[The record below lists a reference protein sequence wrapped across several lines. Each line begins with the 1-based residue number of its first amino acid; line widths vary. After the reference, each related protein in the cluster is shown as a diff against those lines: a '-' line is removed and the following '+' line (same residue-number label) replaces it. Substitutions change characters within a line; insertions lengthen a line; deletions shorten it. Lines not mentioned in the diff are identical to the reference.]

1 MHICG
6 FMKNKVAVMTT
17 MLFFLTFHSPG
28 RTKKGEINLCA
39 KLKTGGMEA
48 FQTAI
53 SRGDEKIATLVE
65 VSLNTMSISKALVF
79 EDCSKPQTN
88 LKTIIGTETGDR
100 LHSACWASVGVISYS
115 ALGHGAP
122 PFLKTQS
129 QRGMNY
135 WFCYSDQLASLSS
148 LTLCRPTITLKGIW
162 QGKKALTPR
171 FSPHACTSSLETLLT
186 LSGTGG

>member
-1 MHICG
+1 
-6 FMKNKVAVMTT
+6 
-17 MLFFLTFHSPG
+17 
-28 RTKKGEINLCA
+28 
-39 KLKTGGMEA
+39 MEA

-53 SRGDEKIATLVE
+53 SKGDEKIATLVE
-65 VSLNTMSISKALVF
+65 VSVNTMSISKSLVF

-88 LKTIIGTETGDR
+88 LKSIIGTGTGDR

-135 WFCYSDQLASLSS
+135 
-148 LTLCRPTITLKGIW
+148 
-162 QGKKALTPR
+162 
-171 FSPHACTSSLETLLT
+171 
-186 LSGTGG
+186 